1 MEYLAAGLPI
11 VAFETTET
19 RRVAGEAARYAP
31 KGDVAT
37 MARLID
43 ELLDEKEEREEM
55 TYAGQ
60 RRAKESIAWEH
71 QAARYVPAIKALVD
85 TRKAGGRD

>member
-1 MEYLAAGLPI
+1 
-11 VAFETTET
+11 
-19 RRVAGEAARYAP
+19 
-31 KGDVAT
+31 